1 MKHRAAG
8 NRANIGQVLKYA
20 AVTVAML
27 SVLSCAFGFGRS
39 FWNTLLEKAGVAHFA
54 YAVSDDELNIHILN
68 VGKADAIIIESPEVS
83 ILVDTGTAD
92 MASTVGDYLKKRDID
107 TLDAV
112 LISHGDSDHSGGL
125 GYISDSVSV
134 RELVHSPYFETDIR
148 FDTEVIAK
156 AGDTLRYGDIS
167 IEVMGPIRKYAE
179 ENDNSMVF
187 RLSFHDFSM
196 LFCGD
201 IEKTAEND
209 LINSGIDLSTDV
221 LKVAHHGSNS
231 STSEAWLTATEP
243 ECAVISVGEDNN
255 LLPRNSVLKR
265 LSDAGVEVLRTDLD
279 GSCVISTDGSN
290 IKILTENTGKTTV
303 LERSNNNEKNDN

>member
-8 NRANIGQVLKYA
+8 NGTNIGQVLKYA
-20 AVTVAML
+20 AVIAAML
-27 SVLSCAFGFGRS
+27 SVLSCVSGFGRS
-39 FWNTLLEKAGVAHFA
+39 FWNTLLEKAGLAHFA

-125 GYISDSVSV
+125 GYISDSFSV
-134 RELVHSPYFETDIR
+134 GELVHSPYFETDIR
-148 FDTEVIAK
+148 FDTEAIAK
-156 AGDTLRYGDIS
+156 AGDTLRYGDVS
-167 IEVMGPIRKYAE
+167 IEVMGPIREYAE

-187 RLSFHDFSM
+187 RLSFHEFSM

-201 IEKTAEND
+201 IENTAEND
-209 LINSGIDLSTDV
+209 LINSDIDLSTDV

-243 ECAVISVGEDNN
+243 ECAVISVGADNN